1 MFVREL
7 HARHNIVDVGGANH
21 NFRGHAIEPGICSPG
36 EATEFVGID
45 ALAVDRFSEVFY
57 KKLIFIRIG
66 H

>member
-1 MFVREL
+1 MFVRKL
-7 HARHNIVDVGGANH
+7 HARYNIVDIGGANH
-21 NFRGHAIEPGICSPG
+21 NFRGHAIETRISPPGK
-36 EATEFVGID
+36 ATEFVGIY